1 MKRLMMLTM
10 LLLLMPA
17 TGFAETTIEEAW
29 VRLPP
34 PVADT
39 AAAYMKI
46 ENHGDHDVEITGIE
60 TTIATSP
67 EFHSMEMHDGMMNMQ
82 KMEKVIVPAHGEIS
96 FSPGGNHLMLVGLT
110 TPLKAGSHIM
120 MTLKTSDGESIM
132 VHAEVKDMRSNKEHN
147 KHEMKMDDAKSDH
160 HGMHH

>member
-1 MKRLMMLTM
+1 MKRFIFLAT
-10 LLLLMPA
+10 LLLMPMQA
-17 TGFAETTIEEAW
+17 LAEITVEEAW

-60 TTIATSP
+60 TSIATSP
-67 EFHSMEMHDGMMNMQ
+67 EFHSMEMHDGMMHMQ

-110 TPLKAGSHIM
+110 RVLKAGEHLMI
-120 MTLKTSDGESIM
+120 TLKTSDGESTMI
-132 VHAEVKDMRSNKEHN
+132 HAEVKDMRGNAGHSSHQMNNNEH
-147 KHEMKMDDAKSDH
+147 DH